1 MRVGTRFMGSVLAAL
16 LVLGTAS
23 SAQEKKATKKATA
36 KAEDQETQVQKKDVP
51 EPVLAAFAKA
61 YPKATIKGY
70 AKEME
75 KGQTMYEVESVE
87 GKTHRDV
94 SFAPD
99 GKLLVVE
106 ESMELKD
113 VPAAVQQAL
122 EKKYPK
128 AKVNLV
134 EKVTEGTSIGYEFKV
149 TTAEGK
155 KAEVKFDARGKE
167 VKP

>member
-1 MRVGTRFMGSVLAAL
+1 MGSVLAAL